1 MKSTDIDDDN
11 AWRAIL
17 CVYIGLVYLKYMNM
31 IESSIWYS
39 ETCL

>member
-17 CVYIGLVYLKYMNM
+17 CVYIGLVYFIYEYDW
-31 IESSIWYS
+31 I
-39 ETCL
+39 